1 MSQENP
7 FLIIKIRSL
16 ILWFLLSILG
26 ILLLSAIGGI
36 FWGIA
41 ILFGNPDS
49 QPPNISLN
57 PLQQNILL
65 NVWIYGTILSWCGFH
80 VWRSHLQIKAVIGTF
95 RSTRDRWRLLL
106 LVIPTLLFSMGS
118 GQLLFYGLAIFAP
131 DNLESMLQNSTL
143 FLTAED
149 TSYAFAYNFF
159 SATVLIIVAPIVEEF
174 LFRGII
180 FQRFATRWSM
190 GTAIIGSSILFG
202 FLHFNPI
209 GLSVFSVI
217 VTLLYLKTHSLVI
230 PILFHSINNGVV
242 AIVSWATLN
251 TATSQPSLA
260 EVQSVETLGWGVAL
274 IVISA
279 PVLVWFIKGN
289 WVKPEDVL
297 PYHHNLRTPALPPRS
312 PEDVQA

>member
-41 ILFGNPDS
+41 ILFGNPDA
-49 QPPNISLN
+49 QPPNIAIN

-80 VWRSHLQIKAVIGTF
+80 VWRSHLQIKPVIGAF
-95 RSTRDRWRLLL
+95 RGTREQWRLLL

-118 GQLLFYGLAIFAP
+118 GQLLFYGLASFAP
-131 DNLESMLQNSTL
+131 DRLELMLQNSTL

-149 TSYAFAYNFF
+149 APYAFAYNFLN
-159 SATVLIIVAPIVEEF
+159 AAVLIIVAPIVEEV

-180 FQRFATRWSM
+180 FQRFATRWKITM
-190 GTAIIGSSILFG
+190 GIIWSSILFG

-217 VTLLYLKTHSLVI
+217 VTLLYLKTHTLAI
-230 PILFHSINNGVV
+230 PILFHAINNGIV

-251 TATSQPSLA
+251 TATTQPTLA
-260 EVQSVETLGWGVAL
+260 EVQSVETLRWGAAL

-279 PVLVWFIKGN
+279 PVLVWFIKQN
-289 WVKPEDVL
+289 WVKSEDVL
-297 PYHHNLRTPALPPRS
+297 PYIHNLKTPILPPRS

>member
-41 ILFGNPDS
+41 ILFGNPDA
-49 QPPNISLN
+49 QPPNLAIN

-65 NVWIYGTILSWCGFH
+65 NVWIYGTILSWCGFQ
-80 VWRSHLQIKAVIGTF
+80 VWRSHLQIKAAIGTF
-95 RSTRDRWRLLL
+95 RGTREQWRLLL
-106 LVIPTLLFSMGS
+106 LVIPTLLFSLGS
-118 GQLLFYGLAIFAP
+118 GQLLFYGLALFAP
-131 DNLESMLQNSTL
+131 DSLESALQNSSL
-143 FLTAED
+143 FLSAED
-149 TSYAFAYNFF
+149 ASYSFAYNFF
-159 SATVLIIVAPIVEEF
+159 SAAVLIIIAPIVEEF
-174 LFRGII
+174 LFRGLI
-180 FQRFATRWSM
+180 FSRFATRWSI

-217 VTLLYLKTHSLVI
+217 ATLLYLKTHTLVI
-230 PILFHSINNGVV
+230 PILFHAINNGIV

-251 TATSQPSLA
+251 TATAQPSVA

-279 PVLVWFIKGN
+279 PVLIWFIKQN

-297 PYHHNLRTPALPPRS
+297 PYTYNLKTPALPPRS